1 MIIQTTGK
9 ETAVVAVILVSTF
22 TFVAHM
28 GRQISN
34 LTFELLDAHE
44 QLNRA
49 DKIREID
56 ENLGK

>member
-9 ETAVVAVILVSTF
+9 ETAVVAIILVSTF

-28 GRQISN
+28 GKQVAD
-34 LTFELLDAHE
+34 LTYELLDAHD

-49 DKIREID
+49 DSIRKID
-56 ENLGK
+56 ETHG